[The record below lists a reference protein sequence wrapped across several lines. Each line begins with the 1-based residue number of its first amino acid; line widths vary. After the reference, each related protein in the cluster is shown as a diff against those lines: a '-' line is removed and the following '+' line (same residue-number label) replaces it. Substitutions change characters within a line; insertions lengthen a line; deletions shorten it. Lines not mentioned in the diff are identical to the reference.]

1 MYCNQW
7 KTYKTALKAIVS
19 LVLLIWLG
27 YSIQWQ
33 ELGQI
38 LLDIKL
44 YWLTV
49 ALGGIIVSMIISTY
63 KWQMVLKAQGFK
75 LDWVELWKAYWA
87 GIFMNNFLPSSI
99 GGDALRIY
107 RVNEMTGNVSAAT
120 VSVIMERVLA
130 ISGIALVGMAG
141 AIATGKTGDGI
152 WLLFII
158 LLLVT
163 IFLTVLLL
171 SRFSLKWEKARRL
184 AQFLEGM
191 ANQGKSFRK
200 HWPKLGVVVALSIL
214 FQIAVVGVNYSIF
227 LAFNLTGLG
236 WWDACYLVP
245 VTSAIA
251 MIPVSINGYGV
262 REGAYV
268 TMLAGYQ
275 VSSTIAFSTSLLFA
289 FLVSLCSLY
298 GGIILLRHNGQG
310 DINNGYQK
318 GFASSR

>member
-7 KTYKTALKAIVS
+7 KPYKTLFKAVVS
-19 LVLLIWLG
+19 LGLLIWLG

-49 ALGGIIVSMIISTY
+49 ALGWIIVSMIISTY
-63 KWQMVLKAQGFK
+63 KWQMVLKAQGFN
-75 LDWVELWKAYWA
+75 LDWVKLWKVYWA

-107 RVNEMTGNVSAAT
+107 RINEMTGSVSAAT
-120 VSVIMERVLA
+120 ASVLMERVLA

-141 AIATGKTGDGI
+141 AIATGRTGDGV

-171 SRFSLKWEKARRL
+171 SHFSFKWKRVRRL

-191 ANQGKSFRK
+191 ADQGKSFRMN
-200 HWPKLGVVVALSIL
+200 WPKLGAVVALSIL
-214 FQIAVVGVNYSIF
+214 FQITVVGVNYSIF
-227 LAFNLTGLG
+227 LAFNLTSLG
-236 WWDACYLVP
+236 WWDACYLIP

-268 TMLAGYQ
+268 ALLAGYQ
-275 VSSTIAFSTSLLFA
+275 VSSTIAFSSSLLFA

-298 GGIILLRHNGQG
+298 GGIVILRHNGQG

-318 GFASSR
+318 GFANSR